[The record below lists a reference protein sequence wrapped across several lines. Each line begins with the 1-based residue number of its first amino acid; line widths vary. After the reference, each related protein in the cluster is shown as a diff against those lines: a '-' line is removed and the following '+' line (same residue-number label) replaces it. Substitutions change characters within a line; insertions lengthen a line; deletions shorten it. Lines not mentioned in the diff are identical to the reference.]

1 MKKALLWGIFAVI
14 SALLLGCGASAKS
27 DVIKIGVAGPL
38 TGSQAKMG
46 ADIFNGVKLAVAQW
60 NAKGGVLGK
69 KIEIVGRDD
78 EAKEPQAKT
87 VAFELINAGVVGVI
101 GHFNSGC
108 TIPASEEYFRSKV
121 PIITPSST
129 NPYVTDRKHWNIFR
143 ICGRDDAQGERAA
156 QYAVEKLKVQRAVV
170 LHDKTAYGEGLAGCF
185 KKAVEKLAKPGTVV
199 YHGGIDKSETNFKP
213 LLSTIKE
220 TNPDSVFFGGIYDQA
235 GLLVLQMRDMGINIP
250 FISGDGVIDP
260 EYLKTAGKSAD
271 NSFLTFP
278 ELLPFARGIY
288 DKFPEARKFNDEYAA
303 KFGTPGP
310 YSLYAYDAANILIS
324 SIHKA
329 GTTDGEKLAEAIHT
343 NEHNCCMGKIKFD
356 DKGDILGSF
365 YAIWTV
371 KDGTFEFV
379 EK

>member
-1 MKKALLWGIFAVI
+1 MLWVLFAVTA
-14 SALLLGCGASAKS
+14 ALLLGCGGSAKS
-27 DVIKIGVAGPL
+27 DVVKIGVAGPL

-46 ADIFNGVKLAVAQW
+46 ADIFNGVKLAVQQW
-60 NAKGGVLGK
+60 NEKGGVLGK

-108 TIPASEEYFRSKV
+108 TIPASEEYFRNNI

-129 NPYVTDRKHWNIFR
+129 NPYVTDRKYWNVFR

-156 QYAVEKLKVQRAVV
+156 IYAVEKLKVQRVVV

-185 KKAVEKLAKPGTVV
+185 KKAVEKLAKPENIV
-199 YHGGIDKSETNFKP
+199 YYGGIDKSETNFKS

-220 TNPDSVFFGGIYDQA
+220 KNPDSVFFGGIYDQA
-235 GLLVLQMRDMGINIP
+235 GLLVLQMRDGGITVP
-250 FISGDGVIDP
+250 FISGDGVIDT

-271 NSFLTFP
+271 NSYLTFP
-278 ELLPFARGIY
+278 ELLPFAKGIY
-288 DKFPEARKFNDEYAA
+288 EKFPEARKFNEEYAA
-303 KFGTPGP
+303 KFKSPGP

-324 SIHKA
+324 SIQKA
-329 GTTDGEKLAEAIHT
+329 GTTEGKKLAETIRST
-343 NEHNCCMGKIKFD
+343 EHNCCMGKIKFD

-365 YAIWTV
+365 YAIWGV
-371 KDGTFEFV
+371 KDGEFVFV